1 VAGLA
6 SNAAPPCVA
15 ANTSSRRLGKCLDL
29 NCFLHNLTEEY
40 SRLNTT
46 LAHFDRL
53 SKFTSVPAL
62 SQRLQRNLPEGFFRV
77 LAWSSSA
84 VYVDCVERLVE
95 SSGEAGRLP
104 LAEARALVQE
114 TVLSHPS
121 VPWTENEGGLL
132 VDARIRA
139 SRVFNNLL
147 NVSWIEEKPESLHD
161 RWIIMSP
168 ALRPLLRLLQELA
181 SEEIGEL
188 KSFADTLE
196 SACRTLEI
204 DGILDPAQQPAGSLR
219 GTISELNKRLE
230 QAISQLFAVE
240 KVIHMFEQRQ
250 LQSVTG
256 AETLQIIYSDFNQG
270 QHMVCYDVLHRR
282 GLLPRLHRARNIVRD
297 AADNPFL
304 QQRLAES
311 IATEFEIGEDEAWNR
326 AGEWMVKL
334 TRALGGIRQRAEAV
348 DSRIASFHQLSKQ
361 RYFYQ
366 SQMRGRRPELAKAI
380 CDAVNSRWAE
390 GKFSDLD
397 GEPMFKLRATEV
409 ELFHG
414 TSSLATPRRGRMQP
428 SLSLGSPQITPPDEA
443 ELERLRE
450 RQRVAVTPQ
459 RAARLINVLLP
470 TKGATITTR
479 QMEITTEEAFLDLI
493 AAASFNQFI
502 APEGRMR
509 WQVRLARRLD
519 MMQPDHIARDAVMD
533 WKVKSFQLERIA

>member
-1 VAGLA
+1 MKVHCLGLVL
-6 SNAAPPCVA
+6 P
-15 ANTSSRRLGKCLDL
+15 
-29 NCFLHNLTEEY
+29 
-40 SRLNTT
+40 
-46 LAHFDRL
+46 
-53 SKFTSVPAL
+53 L

-77 LAWSSSA
+77 LAWSSAA
-84 VYVDCVERLVE
+84 VYVDCVDRLVDA
-95 SSGEAGRLP
+95 SGEAGRLP

-114 TVLSHPS
+114 TVLSHS
-121 VPWTENEGGLL
+121 SLTWTENEGGLL

-147 NVSWIEEKPESLHD
+147 NMRWIEEKPESLHD

-204 DGILDPAQQPAGSLR
+204 EGILDPAKQTADSLR
-219 GTISELNKRLE
+219 ATVSELNQRLD

-240 KVIHMFEQRQ
+240 KVIHIFEQRQ
-250 LQSVTG
+250 LQSESG
-256 AETLQIIYSDFNQG
+256 AETLQIIYGDFSQG

-282 GLLPRLHRARNIVRD
+282 GLLPRLHRARNSVRD
-297 AADNPFL
+297 AADNPLL

-311 IATEFEIGEDEAWNR
+311 IAKEFEISEDDAWSR
-326 AGEWMVKL
+326 AGEWMAKL

-366 SQMRGRRPELAKAI
+366 SQMRGRRPDLAKAI
-380 CDAVNSRWAE
+380 CDAANERWAD

-414 TSSLATPRRGRMQP
+414 TSSLATPRRGRMRP
-428 SLSLGSPQITPPDEA
+428 SLSLGSPQITPPDAA
-443 ELERLRE
+443 EMERLRE

-459 RAARLINVLLP
+459 RAARLVGALLP
-470 TKGATITTR
+470 SKGATITTR
-479 QMEITTEEAFLDLI
+479 QMEINTEEMFLDLI
-493 AAASFNQFI
+493 SAASFNQFI
-502 APEGRMR
+502 SPEGRMR

-519 MMQPDHIARDAVMD
+519 PMQPQHIARDPVKD
-533 WKVKSFQLERIA
+533 WNVESFQLERTA

>member
-1 VAGLA
+1 MQ
-6 SNAAPPCVA
+6 P
-15 ANTSSRRLGKCLDL
+15 
-29 NCFLHNLTEEY
+29 
-40 SRLNTT
+40 
-46 LAHFDRL
+46 
-53 SKFTSVPAL
+53 L

-77 LAWSSSA
+77 LSWSSCS

-95 SSGEAGRLP
+95 ASGEAGRMP
-104 LAEARALVQE
+104 LSEARSLVQE
-114 TVLSHPS
+114 TVLSHPTL
-121 VPWTENEGGLL
+121 PWTENEGGLL

-139 SRVFNNLL
+139 NRVFNNLL
-147 NVSWIEEKPESLHD
+147 HVRWIEEKPESLHD

-168 ALRPLLRLLQELA
+168 ALRPLLRLLQDLA

-196 SACRTLEI
+196 SACRTLEMG
-204 DGILDPAQQPAGSLR
+204 GILDPAKQSADALR
-219 GTISELNKRLE
+219 GIVSELNQRLD
-230 QAISQLFAVE
+230 QAIGQLFAVE
-240 KVIHMFEQRQ
+240 KVIHIFEQRQ
-250 LQSVTG
+250 LQSETG

-282 GLLPRLHRARNIVRD
+282 GLLPRLHRARNAVRD

-304 QQRLAES
+304 LQRMAES
-311 IATEFEIGEDEAWNR
+311 IAKEFEIGEDEAWNR
-326 AGEWMVKL
+326 ANEWMARL

-366 SQMRGRRPELAKAI
+366 SQMRGRRPDLAKAL
-380 CDAVNSRWAE
+380 CDSVNERWAE
-390 GKFSDLD
+390 KKFSDLD
-397 GEPMFKLRATEV
+397 GEPLFQLRATEV

-414 TSSLATPRRGRMQP
+414 TTSLATPRRGRVKP
-428 SLSLGSPQITPPDEA
+428 SLSLGTPQISPPDEA

-459 RAARLINVLLP
+459 RAARLISATLP
-470 TKGATITTR
+470 HKGATITTR
-479 QMEITTEEAFLDLI
+479 QMKIVTEEAFLDLI

-502 APEGRMR
+502 SPEGRMR

-519 MMQPDHIARDAVMD
+519 PLQPEHIKRDSVKD
-533 WKVKSFQLERIA
+533 WSVESFQLERTA

>member
-1 VAGLA
+1 MQ
-6 SNAAPPCVA
+6 P
-15 ANTSSRRLGKCLDL
+15 
-29 NCFLHNLTEEY
+29 
-40 SRLNTT
+40 
-46 LAHFDRL
+46 
-53 SKFTSVPAL
+53 L
-62 SQRLQRNLPEGFFRV
+62 SQRLERNLPEGFFRV
-77 LAWSSSA
+77 FAWSSAA

-95 SSGEAGRLP
+95 SSGESGRLP
-104 LAEARALVQE
+104 LAEARALILE
-114 TVLSHPS
+114 TVQHHPS
-121 VPWTENEGGLL
+121 VQWTENEGGLL

-204 DGILDPAQQPAGSLR
+204 EGVLDPAKQTAEVLR
-219 GTISELNKRLE
+219 STVSELNKRLD
-230 QAISQLFAVE
+230 QAIAQLFAVE
-240 KVIHMFEQRQ
+240 KVIHIFEQRQ

-282 GLLPRLHRARNIVRD
+282 GLLPRLHRARNAVRD
-297 AADNPFL
+297 AAENPFL
-304 QQRLAES
+304 QQRLTES
-311 IATEFEIGEDEAWNR
+311 IAKEFEISEDEAWNR
-326 AGEWMVKL
+326 AGEWMAKL
-334 TRALGGIRQRAEAV
+334 ERALGGIRQRAEAV

-380 CDAVNSRWAE
+380 CDAVNERWAE

-397 GEPMFKLRATEV
+397 DKPMFKLRAAEV

-414 TSSLATPRRGRMQP
+414 TSSLAPPRRGRVRP
-428 SLSLGSPQITPPDEA
+428 SLSLGSPQITPPDET
-443 ELERLRE
+443 EMERLRE

-459 RAARLINVLLP
+459 RAARLITTLLP
-470 TKGATITTR
+470 SKGAAISTR
-479 QMEITTEEAFLDLI
+479 QIKVTTEEMFLDLI

-502 APEGRMR
+502 TPEGRMR

-519 MMQPDHIARDAVMD
+519 TMQPQHIARDPVKD
-533 WKVKSFQLERIA
+533 WNVESFQLERTA